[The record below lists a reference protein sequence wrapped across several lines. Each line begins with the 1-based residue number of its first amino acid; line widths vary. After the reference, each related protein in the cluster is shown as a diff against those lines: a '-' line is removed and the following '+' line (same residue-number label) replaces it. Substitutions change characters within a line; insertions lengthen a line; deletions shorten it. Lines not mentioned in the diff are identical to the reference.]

1 MKNRPIGVFDSG
13 FGGLSI
19 TKTLREL
26 FPQEN
31 FIYVGDTKNVPYG
44 IKTKEEIKGYVSN
57 VTSYLV
63 TQDVKAIII
72 ACNTATANSDHLK
85 LDVPVIGMIEPT
97 SKEVSQTTKNNN
109 VLVLATQATV
119 NSNLYKKYL
128 EKYNIT
134 PYQQAA
140 PELVLLVENG
150 DIGTENSNKV
160 VYNKLKPYLEKNL
173 DTVVLGCTHYGFL
186 KKEIL
191 SAMPDVNLV
200 DGANEV
206 AKELRELLTEKDA
219 LNDKGDGDLTILVTG
234 DYEKFKNDVVSLGV
248 KYNNI
253 KKVDI

>member
-26 FPQEN
+26 FPKEN

-44 IKTKEEIKGYVSN
+44 IKTKEEIKGYVSE
-57 VTSYLV
+57 VTAYLV
-63 TQDVKAIII
+63 TKDVKAIII

-97 SKEVSQTTKNNN
+97 SREASKTTNNKN

-119 NSNLYKKYL
+119 NSNLYVKYL
-128 EKYNIT
+128 KKYNIK

-150 DIGTENSNKV
+150 DIDSENSEKV
-160 VYNKLKPYLEKNL
+160 VLKKIEPYLEKNL
-173 DTVVLGCTHYGFL
+173 DTVVLGCTHFGFL

-191 SAMPDVNLV
+191 KALPNVNLV
-200 DGANEV
+200 DGAKEV
-206 AKELRELLTEKDA
+206 AVQLKNLLTEKDA

-248 KYNNI
+248 KYNKI
-253 KKVDI
+253 KKVNI

>member
-1 MKNRPIGVFDSG
+1 M
-13 FGGLSI
+13 
-19 TKTLREL
+19 
-26 FPQEN
+26 
-31 FIYVGDTKNVPYG
+31 
-44 IKTKEEIKGYVSN
+44 
-57 VTSYLV
+57 
-63 TQDVKAIII
+63 
-72 ACNTATANSDHLK
+72 
-85 LDVPVIGMIEPT
+85 
-97 SKEVSQTTKNNN
+97 
-109 VLVLATQATV
+109 
-119 NSNLYKKYL
+119 
-128 EKYNIT
+128 
-134 PYQQAA
+134 
-140 PELVLLVENG
+140 LVENG